1 MTFPDLKFYSRNTE
15 HVARD
20 LVGKILVRL
29 YDDGTRTVQRLSGII
44 CETEAYGSKNDP
56 ASHAYKGVTDRNSI
70 MFGGVG
76 KAYVYFIYGMHH
88 CVNVTAHSPSS
99 DAGAVLIRSLIP
111 IEGLYTMMRLSNIES
126 KLKITNGPGR
136 LTKALDINR
145 SHNGLNLSDKQSIL
159 QIENGIKPKQIV
171 ATTRVGI
178 SKAKQ
183 KYWRF
188 LLINDQVAEGQYL

>member
-1 MTFPDLKFYSRNTE
+1 MTNPDLKFYSRNTE
-15 HVARD
+15 DVARD

-29 YDDGTRTVQRLSGII
+29 YDDGTRRVQRLSGLI

-56 ASHAYKGVTDRNSI
+56 ASHAYNGVTNRNSI
-70 MFGGVG
+70 MFSGVG

-111 IEGLYTMMRLSNIES
+111 IEGIYTMMRLSNAES
-126 KLKITNGPGR
+126 KFKITDGPGR

-145 SHNGLNLSDKQSIL
+145 SHNGLNLSDKQSTL

-171 ATTRVGI
+171 TTTRVGI

-188 LLINDQVAEGQYL
+188 LLGND

>member
-1 MTFPDLKFYSRNTE
+1 MTNPDLKFYSRNTE
-15 HVARD
+15 DVARD

-29 YDDGTRTVQRLSGII
+29 YDDGTRRVQRLSGLI

-56 ASHAYKGVTDRNSI
+56 ASHAYKGVTNRNSI
-70 MFGGVG
+70 MFSGVG

-111 IEGLYTMMRLSNIES
+111 IEGIYTMMRLSNAES
-126 KLKITNGPGR
+126 KFKITDGPGR

-145 SHNGLNLSDKQSIL
+145 SHNGLNLSDKQSTL

-171 ATTRVGI
+171 TTTRVGI

-188 LLINDQVAEGQYL
+188 LLGND

>member
-1 MTFPDLKFYSRNTE
+1 MTNPDLKFYSRNTE

-20 LVGKILVRL
+20 LIGKILVRL
-29 YDDGTRTVQRLSGII
+29 YDDGTRRVQRLSGLI
-44 CETEAYGSKNDP
+44 CETEAYGSMNDP
-56 ASHAYKGVTDRNSI
+56 ASHAYKGVTNRNSI

-111 IEGLYTMMRLSNIES
+111 IEGIYIMMRLSNVES
-126 KLKITNGPGR
+126 KFKITNGPGR

-145 SHNGLNLSDKQSIL
+145 SHNGLNLSDKQSTL

-171 ATTRVGI
+171 TTRRVGI

-188 LLINDQVAEGQYL
+188 LLGND

>member
-1 MTFPDLKFYSRNTE
+1 MTNPDLKFYSRNTE
-15 HVARD
+15 DVARD

-29 YDDGTRTVQRLSGII
+29 YDDGTRRVQRLSGLI

-56 ASHAYKGVTDRNSI
+56 ASHAYKGVTNRNSI
-70 MFGGVG
+70 MFSGVG

-88 CVNVTAHSPSS
+88 CVNVTAHSPCS

-111 IEGLYTMMRLSNIES
+111 IDGIYTMMRLSNVES
-126 KLKITNGPGR
+126 KFKITNGPGR

-145 SHNGLNLSDKQSIL
+145 SHNGLNLSDKQSTL

-171 ATTRVGI
+171 TTTRVGI

-188 LLINDQVAEGQYL
+188 LLGND

>member
-1 MTFPDLKFYSRNTE
+1 MTNPDLKFYSRNTE

-29 YDDGTRTVQRLSGII
+29 YDDGTRRVQRLSGLI
-44 CETEAYGSKNDP
+44 CETEAYGSMNDP
-56 ASHAYKGVTDRNSI
+56 ASHAYKGVTNRNSI

-111 IEGLYTMMRLSNIES
+111 IEGIYIMMRLSNVES
-126 KLKITNGPGR
+126 KFKITNGPGR

-145 SHNGLNLSDKQSIL
+145 SHNGLNLSDKQSTL

-171 ATTRVGI
+171 TTRRVGI

-188 LLINDQVAEGQYL
+188 LLGND

>member
-1 MTFPDLKFYSRNTE
+1 MTNPDLKFYSRNTE
-15 HVARD
+15 DVARD

-29 YDDGTRTVQRLSGII
+29 YDDGTRRVQRLSGLI

-56 ASHAYKGVTDRNSI
+56 ASHAYKGVTNRNSI

-111 IEGLYTMMRLSNIES
+111 IEGIYTMMRLSNAES
-126 KLKITNGPGR
+126 KFKITDGPGR

-145 SHNGLNLSDKQSIL
+145 SHNGLNLSDKQSTL

-171 ATTRVGI
+171 TTTRVGI

-188 LLINDQVAEGQYL
+188 LLGND

>member
-1 MTFPDLKFYSRNTE
+1 MTNPDLKFYSRNTE
-15 HVARD
+15 DVARD

-29 YDDGTRTVQRLSGII
+29 YDDGTRRVQRLSGLI

-56 ASHAYKGVTDRNSI
+56 ASHAYKGVTNRNSI

-111 IEGLYTMMRLSNIES
+111 IEGIYTMMRLSNAES
-126 KLKITNGPGR
+126 KFKITDGPGR

-145 SHNGLNLSDKQSIL
+145 SHNGLNLSDKQSTL

-171 ATTRVGI
+171 TTTRVGI

-183 KYWRF
+183 RYWRF
-188 LLINDQVAEGQYL
+188 LLGND

>member
-1 MTFPDLKFYSRNTE
+1 MTNPDLKFYSRNTE
-15 HVARD
+15 DVARD

-29 YDDGTRTVQRLSGII
+29 YDDGTRRVQRLSGLI

-56 ASHAYKGVTDRNSI
+56 ASHAYKGVTNRNSI

-88 CVNVTAHSPSS
+88 CVNVTAHSLCS

-111 IEGLYTMMRLSNIES
+111 IDGIYTMMRLSNVES
-126 KLKITNGPGR
+126 KFKITNGPGR

-145 SHNGLNLSDKQSIL
+145 SHNGLNLSDKQSTL

-171 ATTRVGI
+171 TTTRVGI

-188 LLINDQVAEGQYL
+188 LLGND

>member
-1 MTFPDLKFYSRNTE
+1 MTNPDLKFYSRNTE
-15 HVARD
+15 DVARD

-29 YDDGTRTVQRLSGII
+29 YDDGTRRVQRLSGLI

-56 ASHAYKGVTDRNSI
+56 ASHAYKGVTNRNSI

-111 IEGLYTMMRLSNIES
+111 IDGIYTMMRLSNVES
-126 KLKITNGPGR
+126 KFKITNGPGR

-145 SHNGLNLSDKQSIL
+145 SHNGLNLSDKQSTL

-171 ATTRVGI
+171 TTTRVGI

-188 LLINDQVAEGQYL
+188 LLGND

>member
-1 MTFPDLKFYSRNTE
+1 MTNPDLKFYSRNTE
-15 HVARD
+15 DVARD

-29 YDDGTRTVQRLSGII
+29 YDDGTRRVQRLSGLI

-56 ASHAYKGVTDRNSI
+56 ASHAYKGLTNRNSI
-70 MFGGVG
+70 MFSGVG

-111 IEGLYTMMRLSNIES
+111 IEGIYTMMRLSNAES
-126 KLKITNGPGR
+126 KFKITNGPGR

-145 SHNGLNLSDKQSIL
+145 SHNGLNLSDKQSTL

-171 ATTRVGI
+171 TTTRVGI

-188 LLINDQVAEGQYL
+188 LLGND

>member
-1 MTFPDLKFYSRNTE
+1 MTCPDLKFYSRNTE

-29 YDDGTRTVQRLSGII
+29 YDDGTRRVQRLSGII
-44 CETEAYGSKNDP
+44 CETEAYGSKDDP
-56 ASHAYKGVTDRNSI
+56 ASHAYKGITNRNSI
-70 MFGGVG
+70 MYGGVG
-76 KAYVYFIYGMHH
+76 KAYVYLIYGMHH

-111 IEGLYTMMRLSNIES
+111 IEGLYIMMRLSNIVN

-145 SHNGLNLSDKQSIL
+145 SHNGLNLSDAQSIL
-159 QIENGIKPKQIV
+159 QIECGIKPKQIV

-188 LLINDQVAEGQYL
+188 LLANV

>member
-1 MTFPDLKFYSRNTE
+1 MTNPDLKFYSRNTE

-20 LVGKILVRL
+20 LIGKMLVRL
-29 YDDGTRTVQRLSGII
+29 YDDGTRRVQRLSGLI

-56 ASHAYKGVTDRNSI
+56 ASHAYKGVTNRNSI
-70 MFGGVG
+70 MFSGVG

-111 IEGLYTMMRLSNIES
+111 IDGIYTMMRLSNVES
-126 KLKITNGPGR
+126 KFKITNGPGR

-145 SHNGLNLSDKQSIL
+145 SHNGLNLSDKQSTL

-171 ATTRVGI
+171 TTTRVGI

-188 LLINDQVAEGQYL
+188 LLGND